1 MCIETYIHDYTD
13 WSVYLFIFYLFSET
27 GEKKKKKLQVPDALL
42 MKPREKIWYLRFTNT
57 EEPVP
62 GIM

>member
-1 MCIETYIHDYTD
+1 MIIQIEAYI
-13 WSVYLFIFYLFSET
+13 YLFFIYFQKQEK
-27 GEKKKKKLQVPDALL
+27 KKKKKLQVPDALL

>member
-1 MCIETYIHDYTD
+1 MIIQIEAYI
-13 WSVYLFIFYLFSET
+13 YLFFIYFQKQ
-27 GEKKKKKLQVPDALL
+27 GKKKLQVPDALL